1 MITRMIIVKVPSD
14 KSAEAERLWKEECAP
29 LMIKQDGCLTEQ
41 FLRSREN
48 PGEYISLST
57 WESQA
62 AIDAYR
68 SGPAHQ
74 EIQKHS
80 RGLMNVSKVEVKSYE
95 VAG

>member
-1 MITRMIIVKVPSD
+1 MITRMIIVKIPAE
-14 KSAEAERLWKEECAP
+14 KAAEAEQLWKQECAP
-29 LMIKQDGCLTEQ
+29 LMIKERGCVSEQ

-57 WESQA
+57 WENQA

-68 SGPAHQ
+68 AGAAHK

-80 RGLMNVSKVEVKSYE
+80 RALMNVSRVEVKSYE
-95 VAG
+95 IAG

>member
-1 MITRMIIVKVPSD
+1 MITRMIIVKVPAA
-14 KSAEAERLWKEECAP
+14 KAAEAERLWKQECAP
-29 LMIKQDGCLTEQ
+29 LMIKQHGCLSEQ

-48 PGEYISLST
+48 PGEFISSST

-68 SGPAHQ
+68 AGAAHK

-80 RGLMNVSKVEVKSYE
+80 RALMNVAKVEVKSYE
-95 VAG
+95 VVG

>member
-1 MITRMIIVKVPSD
+1 MITRMIFVRVPHD
-14 KSAEAERLWKEECAP
+14 RSAEAERLWKEDCAP
-29 LMIKQDGCLTEQ
+29 LMIKQQGCLTEQ

-57 WESQA
+57 WENQE

-68 SGPAHQ
+68 RGPAHEQ
-74 EIQKHS
+74 IQKHS
-80 RGLMNVSKVEVKSYE
+80 RALMNVSKVEVKSYE